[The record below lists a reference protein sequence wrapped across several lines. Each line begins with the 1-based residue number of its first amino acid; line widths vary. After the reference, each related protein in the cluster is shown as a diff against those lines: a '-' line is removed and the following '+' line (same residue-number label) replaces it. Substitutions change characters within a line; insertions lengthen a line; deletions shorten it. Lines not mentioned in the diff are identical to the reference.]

1 MPSTAQPVY
10 AVARVVLK
18 CSCCAS
24 CVQATDAS
32 ALCSLVLRLLQQYA
46 GFNQGRT
53 SVAAAVQLRDEAA
66 HEAGR

>member
-1 MPSTAQPVY
+1 MLLQGIS
-10 AVARVVLK
+10 K
-18 CSCCAS
+18 FICCA
-24 CVQATDAS
+24 QAADAS

-53 SVAAAVQLRDEAA
+53 SMAAAVRLRDEAA

>member
-1 MPSTAQPVY
+1 MLLQGIS
-10 AVARVVLK
+10 K
-18 CSCCAS
+18 FICCA
-24 CVQATDAS
+24 QAADAS

-53 SVAAAVQLRDEAA
+53 SVAAAVRLRDEAA